1 MFKKLQKLS
10 VTAIALTLI
19 YSFSIEMLSMASSFG
34 PQTCGGTMQ
43 YGGTWKREIPIKSEL
58 ALHSWQLYGD
68 PNAFDPATGLPLFYF
83 PYYDPNLWNN
93 CQFFEVPEQR
103 LDKEV
108 NYFDWL
114 TEELQHLSEG
124 IFDKFCN
131 VTAAATVLDF
141 IKKHNLKTPI
151 YFYDDVNLN
160 KFKQKYEE
168 LKSALE
174 FTEDPFL
181 QDENCFF
188 AENFYLMACELFRY
202 KSKYSPLDW
211 KNIEQSYSDFLKIF
225 SHLFLQNVLK

>member
-10 VTAIALTLI
+10 AVVIAFNLI
-19 YSFSIEMLSMASSFG
+19 FSFSIEKFSIASWPYSTF
-34 PQTCGGTMQ
+34 
-43 YGGTWKREIPIKSEL
+43 GGTWEREIEINDEL
-58 ALHSWQLYGD
+58 PLHSWQLYGD
-68 PNAFDPATGLPLFYF
+68 PNAFDPVTGLSGFYF

-93 CQFFEVPEQR
+93 FQFFEVSEQQR

-151 YFYDDVNLN
+151 YFYDDVNPN

-174 FTEDPFL
+174 FTEDPCL

-188 AENFYLMACELFRY
+188 AENLYLMACEIFRY

-211 KNIEQSYSDFLKIF
+211 KNIEQSYSDFFKDIF
-225 SHLFLQNVLK
+225 ALIPPEFFKVETMSC